1 MHAHKRAFG
10 TLALLVSLPLLA
22 MPIPAAAKRAETPAA
37 AAAPAAEAPAA
48 SMPASVQGTDNW
60 LYHGTD
66 IPQDPEWVFGALPN
80 GVRYAVRR
88 NNVPPGQVSIR
99 VRIDAG
105 SLYERPGEEGY
116 AHLLEHLLFR
126 ESKYLGPA
134 EAIPTWQRLGAT
146 FGSDTNAE
154 TSPTQTVYKL
164 DLPNAAPAALEES
177 FKLLSGMVREPVLS
191 KTNIATEV
199 PIVLAEMRERGGAG
213 KRVSDATRQLYFKGQ
228 PLAERAPIGTE
239 ESLRGASAEAMQAF
253 HARWYRPENTV
264 VVAVGDA
271 DPAELARQ
279 VEKWFADWA
288 ADGAPAPAPDF
299 GQPEMPKG
307 ADPRNPVGDT
317 QVMVEPDL
325 PRNISFAV
333 LRPWVQVVDNLE
345 YNRGLMLD
353 VVAQAI
359 INRRLETRARSGGSY
374 LVAQVSQDDAS
385 RSADGTFVSVTP
397 LSEDWET
404 ALKEVRAVIAGA
416 LARPPSQ
423 EEIDREVAEIDVYF
437 ASQVAEREVMA
448 AAKLAEDIVQAVD
461 IREAVAS
468 PETVLDVFRS
478 MRERFTPDAILD
490 HARALFDGKVIRT
503 MMIAPNGGEASAA
516 ALGKAMKANVRP
528 DNAQPAPV
536 RHVSFADLPPIGTP
550 GAIDVELPTGVLEVE
565 AIKLSNGV
573 RALIWPNNAEPGRVN
588 VRVRFGPGR
597 RGFAADDAPYIALGR
612 MALISQGLGPLGQD
626 ELDWI
631 STGRKMGFD
640 FSIDDTTFR
649 LSAETRA
656 EDLADQLYLFA
667 GKIGMPR
674 WDAAPVERAR
684 AAAQL
689 QYESY
694 ASQPSGVLGRD
705 LDWLLSGKDPI
716 FATPDPAMLEKTT
729 PEDFRRVWEPLLK
742 QGPIE
747 VEIFGDFDRAA
758 GLAALQKTFGAL
770 PAREPIPQDVLERK
784 PSFPPAN
791 AEPVVLYHRGD
802 PNQAA
807 AVIAWPSGGGSE
819 NLPESRQL
827 EILIQLFN
835 NRLMDAMREHAG
847 ASYAPQVISDWP
859 VDSPGGGRILAMAQ
873 LEPQAVPAFFE
884 AAEQIAQ
891 DLANTLPGEDE
902 LARITEPLKQMVSR
916 ASTGNGFW
924 MVNLEGSTYDPRRVT
939 AIRSLLS
946 DYTQTTPAAMQEL
959 ARRYLTARP
968 GWRLEILPQQSD
980 LAGGSR

>member
-1 MHAHKRAFG
+1 MHALKRALG
-10 TLALLVSLPLLA
+10 PLALLVSVLLLA
-22 MPIPAAAKRAETPAA
+22 SPPLAQARQAE
-37 AAAPAAEAPAA
+37 AAAPAL
-48 SMPASVQGTDNW
+48 PASVQGEDNW
-60 LYHGTD
+60 LYRGTD
-66 IPQDPEWVFGALPN
+66 IPQDPEWVFGELAN
-80 GVRYAVRR
+80 GVRYAVRH

-105 SLYERPGEEGY
+105 SLYERPGEEGF

-126 ESKYLGPA
+126 ESKYLGQA
-134 EAIPTWQRLGAT
+134 EAIPAWQRLGAT

-164 DLPNAAPAALEES
+164 DLPNATPAALEES

-191 KTNIATEV
+191 QANIATEV

-213 KRVSDATRQLYFKGQ
+213 KRVSDATRQLYFAGQ

-239 ESLRGASAEAMQAF
+239 ASLRGAGAAAMQAF
-253 HARWYRPENTV
+253 HARWYRPESTV

-279 VEKWFADWA
+279 VEKWFADWTA
-288 ADGAPAPAPDF
+288 EGAPAPAPDF
-299 GQPEMPKG
+299 GQPEPPEG
-307 ADPRNPVGDT
+307 ADPGNPVGQA
-317 QVMVEPDL
+317 QVLVEPDL

-397 LSEDWET
+397 LGEDWET

-416 LARPPSQ
+416 LAAPPGK

-437 ASQVAEREVMA
+437 ASQVAERQVMA
-448 AAKLAEDIVQAVD
+448 GAKLADDIVQAVD

-478 MRERFTPDAILD
+478 MHDRFTPDAVLD
-490 HARALFDGKVIRT
+490 HARTLFRGKVIRT
-503 MMIAPNGGEASAA
+503 MMVTTREGEADAA
-516 ALGKAMKANVRP
+516 ALAAAMKAKVRP
-528 DNAQPAPV
+528 DKAQPAAT
-536 RHVSFADLPPIGTP
+536 RHVAFADLPPIGEP
-550 GAIDVELPTGVLEVE
+550 GTVDVELPTGVLEIE

-573 RALIWPNNAEPGRVN
+573 RALIWPNDAEPGRVN
-588 VRVRFGPGR
+588 VRVRFGAGR
-597 RGFAADDAPYIALGR
+597 RGFAPEDAPYIALGQ
-612 MALISQGLGPLGQD
+612 MALIGQGLGPLGQE

-631 STGRKMGFD
+631 STGRKMAFD
-640 FSIDDTTFR
+640 FSIEDTTFR

-656 EDLADQLYLFA
+656 EDLEDQLYLFA
-667 GKIGMPR
+667 GKLGMPR

-694 ASQPSGVLGRD
+694 GAQPSGVLSRD
-705 LDWLLSGKDPI
+705 LDWLLSGKDPVH
-716 FATPDPAMLEKTT
+716 ATPDPAMLDKTT
-729 PEDFRRVWEPLLK
+729 PEGFRRVWEPLLK

-758 GLAALQKTFGAL
+758 GLAALTKTFGAL
-770 PAREPIPQDVLERK
+770 PPREAVPQEVLDRK
-784 PSFPPAN
+784 PAFPAPDAQ
-791 AEPVVLYHRGD
+791 PVVLYHRGD

-807 AVIAWPSGGGSE
+807 AVLAWPSGGGSE

-835 NRLMDAMREHAG
+835 NRLMEAMREHAG

-859 VDSPGGGRILAMAQ
+859 VDSPDGGRILAMAQ
-873 LEPQAVPAFFE
+873 LEPQAVPAFFS
-884 AAEQIAQ
+884 AAEKIAS
-891 DLANTLPGEDE
+891 DLAATPPDADE
-902 LARITEPLKQMVSR
+902 LARITEPLKQLVSR

-939 AIRSLLS
+939 AMRTLMS
-946 DYTQTTPAAMQEL
+946 DFTQTTPAAMQDL

-968 GWRLEILPQQSD
+968 GWKLSILPQQSD